1 MAGDEEIQV
10 DISATAVCRILTVST
25 SRRQATALVN
35 LVKCLDEASSSHAT
49 ASEEEQIPW
58 TISNKYYSADVHFAP
73 HAIHGLSP
81 HRVQNVPAVIFAW
94 SHGEAYKHHIRRL
107 ANDLDGYEPEVCLA
121 VRLDPSEHIKDEDR
135 ADEEDL
141 REEENAIDEFLAS
154 HGFEFVDASAR
165 STPRAEESTETH
177 TESMSHGIPRLPR
190 VVDALSTIMWPSMQS
205 QARPR
210 ATRGRSAELLDWAQD
225 SSDTS
230 IALDNSAASADHS
243 RAAVDDV
250 VARSGTG
257 LAAQEG
263 RMRREMEALERW
275 LEKDDFDFHDDPWRF
290 SARAGRNMVSSPLSE
305 DSLSVFGA
313 RTPSAAQTPGATQS
327 PAGFDDD
334 FTVFVSAPP
343 AEAHDSDAS
352 FTSDASF
359 RADTSFN
366 SNASLNSHT
375 SFDAPFSF
383 NQARS
388 RSNSLAPHAGPFYH
402 SLGSVSDF
410 GDEQAPGSHDILPSD
425 DEDEDL
431 PSQVEIR
438 EASARIFGAPHA
450 SSSSAGASSSAAA
463 PSSSTAPNT
472 TSAPS
477 DATTAAPRPVK
488 DDQDDPDDYEMAPFD
503 LSRVMSALQGM
514 KEEIAGMENEDERRK
529 AAAKVAL
536 GLVYGL
542 EAERRGD
549 GDRVGGEEA

>member
-35 LVKCLDEASSSHAT
+35 LVKCLDEASSSDAT

-94 SHGEAYKHHIRRL
+94 SHGEAYKHHIQRL

-210 ATRGRSAELLDWAQD
+210 ATHGRSAELLDWAQD
-225 SSDTS
+225 SPDTS
-230 IALDNSAASADHS
+230 IALDTSTTDHS
-243 RAAVDDV
+243 RAAVDDI

-257 LAAQEG
+257 LAVQEG

-275 LEKDDFDFHDDPWRF
+275 LEKDDFDYHDDPWRF
-290 SARAGRNMVSSPLSE
+290 SARAGGNMVSSPLSE
-305 DSLSVFGA
+305 ESLSVFGA
-313 RTPSAAQTPGATQS
+313 RTPSAAQTPGATQY

-343 AEAHDSDAS
+343 AEAHDGDAS
-352 FTSDASF
+352 FH
-359 RADTSFN
+359 ADTSFT

-383 NQARS
+383 DQARS
-388 RSNSLAPHAGPFYH
+388 RSNSLAPHTGPFYH

-425 DEDEDL
+425 DEDEGL
-431 PSQVEIR
+431 PSQAEIR

-450 SSSSAGASSSAAA
+450 SSSSAGGA
-463 PSSSTAPNT
+463 PSSTAPDT

-477 DATTAAPRPVK
+477 DPPTTAPHPLPV
-488 DDQDDPDDYEMAPFD
+488 DQDDPDDYEMAPFD

-542 EAERRGD
+542 EAESRGD
-549 GDRVGGEEA
+549 GGRVGEEDA

>member
-35 LVKCLDEASSSHAT
+35 LVKCLDEASSSDAT

-94 SHGEAYKHHIRRL
+94 SHGEAYKHHIQRL

-121 VRLDPSEHIKDEDR
+121 VRLDPSEHIKAEDR

-165 STPRAEESTETH
+165 STPRGEESTETH

-225 SSDTS
+225 SPDTS
-230 IALDNSAASADHS
+230 IALDTSAVDHS
-243 RAAVDDV
+243 RAAVDDI

-290 SARAGRNMVSSPLSE
+290 SARAGGNMVSSPLSE
-305 DSLSVFGA
+305 ESLSVFGT
-313 RTPSAAQTPGATQS
+313 RTPSAAQKPGATQS

-343 AEAHDSDAS
+343 AEAHDGNAS
-352 FTSDASF
+352 FTSD
-359 RADTSFN
+359 
-366 SNASLNSHT
+366 ASLNSHT

-383 NQARS
+383 DQARS
-388 RSNSLAPHAGPFYH
+388 RSDSLAPHAGPFYH

-425 DEDEDL
+425 DEDENL
-431 PSQVEIR
+431 PSQAEIR

-450 SSSSAGASSSAAA
+450 SSSSAGGPSSNTGASSSSAGA
-463 PSSSTAPNT
+463 PSSTAPNT
-472 TSAPS
+472 TSDP
-477 DATTAAPRPVK
+477 DPTTATSRPLS

-542 EAERRGD
+542 EAESRGD
-549 GDRVGGEEA
+549 GGRVGEEDA